1 MLHLETLLFRIYST
15 DRSLGPVVVNC
26 LQPCLEVLTNIRTL
40 IWNECTKI
48 INILNE
54 EKCLFLP
61 IVSYKMV
68 ILGAFLEANICYEI
82 IASLEMVCWLKFN

>member
-1 MLHLETLLFRIYST
+1 LLAKVPHLETLLFRIYST

-26 LQPCLEVLTNIRTL
+26 LQPLLGSTILINIRTL

-48 INILNE
+48 RNILNE

-61 IVSYKMV
+61 TASYKMA
-68 ILGAFLEANICYEI
+68 ILGAFLEANI
-82 IASLEMVCWLKFN
+82 SLAN